1 MEQKKE
7 ETLAKQLAAKQ
18 KKDNDVLKQ
27 CARVT
32 LLKRK
37 AHVLHEDD
45 VELNI
50 GVAEGMDEGA
60 EDIGEGAEN
69 MGEDEDIGA

>member
-1 MEQKKE
+1 
-7 ETLAKQLAAKQ
+7 
-18 KKDNDVLKQ
+18 
-27 CARVT
+27 VT

-50 GVAEGMDEGA
+50 GVAEGA

-69 MGEDEDIGA
+69 MGEDDIGA

>member
-1 MEQKKE
+1 M
-7 ETLAKQLAAKQ
+7 
-18 KKDNDVLKQ
+18 
-27 CARVT
+27 T

-37 AHVLHEDD
+37 AHVLLEDD

-69 MGEDEDIGA
+69 MGEDEDDIGA

>member
-1 MEQKKE
+1 
-7 ETLAKQLAAKQ
+7 
-18 KKDNDVLKQ
+18 
-27 CARVT
+27 VT